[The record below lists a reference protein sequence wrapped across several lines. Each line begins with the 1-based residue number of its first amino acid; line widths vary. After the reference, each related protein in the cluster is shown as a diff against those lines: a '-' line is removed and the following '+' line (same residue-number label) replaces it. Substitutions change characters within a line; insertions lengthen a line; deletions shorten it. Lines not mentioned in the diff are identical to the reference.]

1 MEFLQIWLLIV
12 GVYRLTMATLMF
24 FKKKSFV
31 IKTLYSL
38 EPKNVSDL
46 TARILFLC
54 NFNYIGVFGNS
65 ILTISTALNYE
76 NNGLFYLTWFSFV
89 IGLAHYLSE
98 FLYFKTNNFK
108 NNISQLIFAGPAV
121 FFMSIRILY
130 MN

>member
-12 GVYRLTMATLMF
+12 GVYRLIMACLMI
-24 FKKKSFV
+24 FKKKNFV

-38 EPKNVSDL
+38 EPKN
-46 TARILFLC
+46 
-54 NFNYIGVFGNS
+54 GVFGNS
-65 ILTISTALNYE
+65 ILTISTAVNYE

-89 IGLAHYLSE
+89 VGLTHYLSE

-108 NNISQLIFAGPAV
+108 NNISQLFFAGPAV
-121 FFMSIRILY
+121 FFMTLRILY

>member
-1 MEFLQIWLLIV
+1 MEFLQLWLLIV
-12 GVYRLTMATLMF
+12 GVYRLIMASLMI
-24 FKKKSFV
+24 FKKKTFV
-31 IKTLYSL
+31 IRTLYSL

-46 TARILFLC
+46 TTRILFLW
-54 NFNYIGVFGNS
+54 VFGNS

-89 IGLAHYLSE
+89 VGLTHYLSE

-108 NNISQLIFAGPAV
+108 NNISQLFFAGPAV
-121 FFMSIRILY
+121 FFMTIRILY